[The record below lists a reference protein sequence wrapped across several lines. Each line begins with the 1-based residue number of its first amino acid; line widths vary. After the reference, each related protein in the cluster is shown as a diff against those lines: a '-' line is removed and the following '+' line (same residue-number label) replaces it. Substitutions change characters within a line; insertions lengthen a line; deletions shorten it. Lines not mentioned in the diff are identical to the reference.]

1 MSNSNIGRA
10 GEGKVA
16 LVTGSGSG
24 IGRAVALRLAEAG
37 AVVVNSDIDTVGG
50 EETAHM
56 IEVAGGKTTFCRAD
70 VSIAKDVEALIKH
83 CTQTH
88 GQLDWACN
96 NAGIV
101 GSLTPIAEHQISDFD
116 EVIAINL
123 RGVFLSLRY
132 ELPIMLARNTGAI
145 VNICSETSIKAGVAG
160 CAYTASKHAVHGLTK
175 SAALEVA
182 RTGVRVNGVAP
193 GNIRTGI
200 VDRAP
205 LEMQKLGEQMM
216 PSKRYG
222 DPREIAESVYWL
234 MTDAASLVNGHM
246 LVADSGWA
254 IS

>member
-1 MSNSNIGRA
+1 MLENGLVA
-10 GEGKVA
+10 AGKVA
-16 LVTGSGSG
+16 LVTGAGSG
-24 IGRAVALRLAEAG
+24 IGRAVAIRLAEAG
-37 AVVVNSDIDTVGG
+37 ATVVSSDVDVTGG
-50 EETAHM
+50 EETAHL
-56 IEVAGGKTTFCRAD
+56 ITAAGGEASFIRANVSNEDD
-70 VSIAKDVEALIKH
+70 VQAMVAHCIA
-83 CTQTH
+83 TH

-101 GSLTPIAEHQISDFD
+101 GSLTPTAEHRIKDFD

-123 RGVFLSLRY
+123 RGVFLSMRF
-132 ELPIMLARNTGAI
+132 ELPHMLSRNTGAI
-145 VNICSETSIKAGVAG
+145 VNICSETSMKAGVAG

-175 SAALEVA
+175 SAAFECA

-193 GNIRTGI
+193 GNVRTGI

-205 LEMQKLGEQMM
+205 PEMQKLGEQMM

-222 DPREIAESVYWL
+222 DPREIAEPVLWL
-234 MTDAASLVNGHM
+234 MSDAASLVNGHM